1 MSEGRYNIPR
11 QYRVEKGMPLKNL
24 FDKIDNLKCRR
35 VFESEVAS
43 VEWCYHL
50 IDKEGITN
58 AAELVREKG
67 ISFFEVGLKR
77 KISPD
82 LLMEVFA
89 GLIRR
94 PMVITFLCDGELS
107 MGAFIPAG
115 EGGAGKMCVTDF
127 YPYDAERMIELIDY
141 AADSDKN
148 TEQIHKRIF
157 AMIRQQRRVIMIE
170 KAFERINQDKEK
182 ETMSFEFSF
191 ENLDKIRADAD
202 FVQSQLR
209 VV

>member
-67 ISFFEVGLKR
+67 ISFFEIGLKR

-94 PMVITFLCDGELS
+94 PLVITFLCDGELS

-141 AADSDKN
+141 AADSDKS

>member
-11 QYRVEKGMPLKNL
+11 QYRVEKGMPLKTL

-58 AAELVREKG
+58 VAELVREKG
-67 ISFFEVGLKR
+67 ISFFEVGMKR

-94 PMVITFLCDGELS
+94 PMVITFLCDRELS

-127 YPYDAERMIELIDY
+127 YPYDVERMIELIDY
-141 AADSDKN
+141 AADSDKSA
-148 TEQIHKRIF
+148 EQIHKRIF

>member
-50 IDKEGITN
+50 TDKEGITN

-141 AADSDKN
+141 AADSDKS

>member
-11 QYRVEKGMPLKNL
+11 QYKVEKGMPLKTL
-24 FDKIDNLKCRR
+24 SDKIEHLKCRR
-35 VFESEVAS
+35 IFESTVAS

-50 IDKEGITN
+50 VDKEGITN
-58 AAELVREKG
+58 VVELVREKG
-67 ISFFEVGLKR
+67 MSVFEIQLKN
-77 KISPD
+77 KVSPD
-82 LLMEVFA
+82 LLTEIFA

-94 PMVITFLCDGELS
+94 PMVITYLCDGELS
-107 MGAFIPAG
+107 LGAFIPTG
-115 EGGAGKMCVTDF
+115 ESGAGKMCATDF

-141 AADSDKN
+141 ATDSDKS
-148 TEQIHKRIF
+148 TEQIHRRIF
-157 AMIRQQRRVIMIE
+157 AMIRQQKRVIMIE
-170 KAFERINQDKEK
+170 KAFERLSQEREEEK
-182 ETMSFEFSF
+182 MTFEFSL

>member
-141 AADSDKN
+141 AADSDKS

>member
-11 QYRVEKGMPLKNL
+11 QYKVEKGMPLKAL

-35 VFESEVAS
+35 VFESEIAG

-50 IDKEGITN
+50 VDKDGVTN
-58 AAELVREKG
+58 VAELVREKG
-67 ISFFEVGLKR
+67 ISFFEVSLKR
-77 KISPD
+77 KVSPD
-82 LLMEVFA
+82 LLLEVFA

-94 PMVITFLCDGELS
+94 PMVITFLCEGELS

-115 EGGAGKMCVTDF
+115 ENGAGKMCATDF

-141 AADSDKN
+141 GTDSDKN
-148 TEQIHKRIF
+148 TEQIHKRIYT
-157 AMIRQQRRVIMIE
+157 MIRQQRRVIMIE
-170 KAFERINQDKEK
+170 KAFERISQDKEK
-182 ETMSFEFSF
+182 EMMSFEFSF

>member
-11 QYRVEKGMPLKNL
+11 QYKIEKGMPLKTL
-24 FDKIDNLKCRR
+24 FDKIENPKCRR
-35 VFESEVAS
+35 VFESEIAS

-50 IDKEGITN
+50 IDKDGVTN
-58 AAELVREKG
+58 VVELVREKG
-67 ISFFEVGLKR
+67 ISFFEVSLKR

-82 LLMEVFA
+82 LLIEVFA

-115 EGGAGKMCVTDF
+115 QGSAAKMCATDF

-141 AADSDKN
+141 GVDSDKSA
-148 TEQIHKRIF
+148 EEIHKRIY

-170 KAFERINQDKEK
+170 KAFERISQDKEK
-182 ETMSFEFSF
+182 EMMSFEFSF
-191 ENLDKIRADAD
+191 ENLDKIRAEAD
-202 FVQSQLR
+202 FVQSQLK